1 MYLTIGR
8 NRKNAI
14 CFNNKFVS
22 GNHARLTY
30 DGSVWSISDIGSTNG
45 TFVNDYRIETQ
56 PLRYG
61 DYIYIMELKIVVGKQ
76 FFAINNLDNQVRI
89 VSSEVIEF
97 ENQNII
103 ENGRAINWY
112 RYIFIIRIRNDYFRF
127 MGNVI

>member
-76 FFAINNLDNQVRI
+76 FFAINNPDNQVRI